1 MKKMK
6 KMMCILTAV
15 AMLFT
20 MTGLSVFAAGEVE
33 SPAEDQVVGTQDSDL
48 ETSAVDESAVVE
60 AQDIDAAENE
70 NAKSVQED
78 GSNVVVITKPEQIQ
92 NVKVLS
98 GFHSVKFEWK
108 KTSGAEG
115 YNIGIKNPKSST
127 GWSRIAL
134 IKDPNTTS
142 FEYKGMKNRKSE
154 TFRVMAVKF
163 AGTDSTKTYKDE
175 EGNQYAAGALAV
187 KFNTDGSIQ
196 GAATCSPEFTKQAV
210 NKMEIAVTLKK
221 TRTYGGVKLKA
232 GTRVITD
239 GYSAGNYYFDNPK
252 GKRAY
257 VARIAA
263 RGAKADYQP
272 NGDYGLESAEFFI
285 NGYLNSNKSLKPK
298 NGRVIWVSTYT
309 QHLYMFKEEGGRYV
323 SLNGYNWPVS
333 MGKATTPSPTGNKM
347 IKKRISARHGIKF
360 WSCYSG
366 MNALHGV
373 KGNWGKKLGRLASHG
388 CIRNPKDGAAK
399 IWQNCKKG
407 TRVIVY

>member
-20 MTGLSVFAAGEVE
+20 MTGLGVFAAEEVE

-48 ETSAVDESAVVE
+48 ESAVVE
-60 AQDIDAAENE
+60 VQDVDAAENE
-70 NAKSVQED
+70 SPKPVIIPD
-78 GSNVVVITKPEQIQ
+78 KPVVTA
-92 NVKVLS
+92 LS
-98 GFHSVKFEWK
+98 GFHSVKLKWNK
-108 KTSGAEG
+108 SNNAEA
-115 YNIGIKNPKSST
+115 YNIGFRNANGKWESVGVTRNLEIEKKGLKARN
-127 GWSRIAL
+127 
-134 IKDPNTTS
+134 N
-142 FEYKGMKNRKSE
+142 YK
-154 TFRVMAVKF
+154 FRVFAVRLKE
-163 AGTDSTKTYKDE
+163 ASKNKANLTYHDINGE
-175 EGNQYAAGALAV
+175 TTNGVWTGEVSEPTYV
-187 KFNTDGSIQ
+187 D
-196 GAATCSPEFTKQAV
+196 KQCVAR
-210 NKMEIAVTLKK
+210 MEIAVTLKK
-221 TRTYGGVKLKA
+221 TRTYGGVKMKA

-239 GYSAGNYYFDNPK
+239 GYSAGNYYFDNPR

-263 RGAKADYQP
+263 RGARADYQP

-285 NGYLNSNKSLKPK
+285 NDYLNSNKSLKPK

-309 QHLYMFKEEGGRYV
+309 QHLYMFKEEGGKYV

-373 KGNWGKKLGRLASHG
+373 KGSWGKKLGRLASHG